1 MIPSISGIAAPKPPA
16 SELRLLFTN
25 RTSTRPGWTEV
36 RMFADTSS
44 RYNFGELDLIRSQ
57 VVSAL
62 HWTRSSLI
70 KMMSRHPILAASI
83 LTTLL
88 ASAGLAYAQDK
99 PEPKDAAS
107 RNDGN
112 TAGQV
117 TAEDVLRALQRQ
129 RPVNEVIPPASRA
142 GKPDPA
148 TRRTLRPEGSTI
160 VELAGSISRDGDWWM
175 FQQECAGACAPL
187 KVLPNTQLDMMVGT
201 MEGAGSQIAFIVS
214 GEITVFENE
223 NYLLVKYAARGTPTV
238 EPSPTRSPPSSETV
252 PTDASAEDVL
262 VKLQTQQPDQSM
274 MPPESWGIGGSARR
288 PPPADRRALL
298 LDGSPVVNRPG
309 RLVREGSWWTLAFES
324 NRPDAAEPPIR
335 LLPNQ
340 VLELMVRTSQSGS
353 IGLIFIVSGEATLH
367 DGENY
372 LMTRSVTR
380 RLDLGN
386 LRK

>member
-1 MIPSISGIAAPKPPA
+1 
-16 SELRLLFTN
+16 
-25 RTSTRPGWTEV
+25 
-36 RMFADTSS
+36 
-44 RYNFGELDLIRSQ
+44 
-57 VVSAL
+57 
-62 HWTRSSLI
+62 
-70 KMMSRHPILAASI
+70 MMSRHPILAAST
-83 LTTLL
+83 LATLL
-88 ASAGLAYAQDK
+88 ASAGPAYAQDK
-99 PEPKDAAS
+99 SDRKDAVS

-112 TAGQV
+112 SAGQV

-129 RPVNEVIPPASRA
+129 RPVNAVIPPASRA
-142 GKPDPA
+142 GKPDAA
-148 TRRTLRPEGSTI
+148 TLRTLRPEGSTI
-160 VELAGSISRDGDWWM
+160 VELAGSISREGDWWM
-175 FQQECAGACAPL
+175 FQQECAGACPPL
-187 KVLPNTQLDMMVGT
+187 KVLPNTQLEMMVRT
-201 MEGAGSQIAFIVS
+201 MEGAGAPISFIAS

-223 NYLLVKYAARGTPTV
+223 NHLLVKYAARGTPTV
-238 EPSPTRSPPSSETV
+238 EPSPTRSPPPSEPV

-262 VKLQTQQPDQSM
+262 AMLQTQQPDQAV
-274 MPPESWGIGGSARR
+274 MPRPSGESPAASRR
-288 PPPADRRALL
+288 APADGRALM

-340 VLELMVRTSQSGS
+340 VLELMVRTSQRGS
-353 IGLIFIVSGEATLH
+353 IGLVFIVSGEATLH

>member
-1 MIPSISGIAAPKPPA
+1 MILRPSIIAA
-16 SELRLLFTN
+16 
-25 RTSTRPGWTEV
+25 
-36 RMFADTSS
+36 
-44 RYNFGELDLIRSQ
+44 
-57 VVSAL
+57 
-62 HWTRSSLI
+62 SSL
-70 KMMSRHPILAASI
+70 A
-83 LTTLL
+83 TLL
-88 ASAGLAYAQDK
+88 ASAGPVYAQDK
-99 PEPKDAAS
+99 SDRKDTGS
-107 RNDGN
+107 RNDGSD
-112 TAGQV
+112 AGQV

-142 GKPDPA
+142 GKPDRA
-148 TRRTLRPEGSTI
+148 TLRTLRPEGSTI
-160 VELAGSISRDGDWWM
+160 VELAGSISREGDWWM

-187 KVLPNTQLDMMVGT
+187 KVLPNTQLEMMVRT
-201 MEGAGSQIAFIVS
+201 MEGAGTPILFVAS

-223 NYLLVKYAARGTPTV
+223 NYLLVKYAARGAPTV
-238 EPSPTRSPPSSETV
+238 EPPPTRSPPSSEPV

-262 VKLQTQQPDQSM
+262 AKLQTQQPDQAA
-274 MPPESWGIGGSARR
+274 MPRPSGESPAVSRR
-288 PPPADRRALL
+288 APADGRALL

-324 NRPDAAEPPIR
+324 NRPDAAEPQIR

-340 VLELMVRTSQSGS
+340 VLEHMVRTSQRGS
-353 IGLIFIVSGEATLH
+353 IGLVFIVSGEATLH

>member
-1 MIPSISGIAAPKPPA
+1 
-16 SELRLLFTN
+16 
-25 RTSTRPGWTEV
+25 
-36 RMFADTSS
+36 
-44 RYNFGELDLIRSQ
+44 
-57 VVSAL
+57 
-62 HWTRSSLI
+62 
-70 KMMSRHPILAASI
+70 MMSRHPILAAST
-83 LTTLL
+83 LATLL
-88 ASAGLAYAQDK
+88 TSAVLAYAQDK
-99 PEPKDAAS
+99 PDRKDAVS

-112 TAGQV
+112 GAGQV

-142 GKPDPA
+142 GKPDPS
-148 TRRTLRPEGSTI
+148 TLRTLRPEGSTI
-160 VELAGSISRDGDWWM
+160 VELAGSLSREGEWWM

-187 KVLPNTQLDMMVGT
+187 KVLPNTQLEMMVRT
-201 MEGAGSQIAFIVS
+201 MEGAGAPISFVAS

-223 NYLLVKYAARGTPTV
+223 NYLVVKYAARGTPTV
-238 EPSPTRSPPSSETV
+238 EPSPTRSPPPSEPV

-262 VKLQTQQPDQSM
+262 AMLQTQQPDQSVM
-274 MPPESWGIGGSARR
+274 LRPSGESPAASRR
-288 PPPADRRALL
+288 APADGRTLM

-340 VLELMVRTSQSGS
+340 VLELMVRTSQRGS
-353 IGLIFIVSGEATLH
+353 IGLVFIVSGEATLH